1 MKCKGNSCQISKLS
15 NHQAKKW
22 VIYGISLADSLVFIP
37 SLFAT
42 HHENK
47 ENFGL
52 QSTLVEPWCPFV
64 FLYLLTAKLKLYP
77 HLSQRQGRVELRF
90 GLFMYAREGNGCIFG
105 KFCSRNFVSSGR
117 HMFSKPNLAVTL

>member
-1 MKCKGNSCQISKLS
+1 MRLLTITKTLKTTMGEISLVDQW
-15 NHQAKKW
+15 N
-22 VIYGISLADSLVFIP
+22 SLADSLVFIP
-37 SLFAT
+37 LLFAT

-52 QSTLVEPWCPFV
+52 QSTLVKPWCPFV

-77 HLSQRQGRVELRF
+77 HLSQRHGRVELRF